1 MEQNSIPPA
10 SIAPVVPKE
19 AEEDLYFA
27 YQELLVKHKELI
39 NFTKAIGVYDLYE
52 PRQQYTTTH

>member
-10 SIAPVVPKE
+10 SIAQIVPKE
-19 AEEDLYFA
+19 KEEDLWFA
-27 YQELLVKHKELI
+27 YQELMVKHKELI

-52 PRQQYTTTH
+52 PRQTYNTIH